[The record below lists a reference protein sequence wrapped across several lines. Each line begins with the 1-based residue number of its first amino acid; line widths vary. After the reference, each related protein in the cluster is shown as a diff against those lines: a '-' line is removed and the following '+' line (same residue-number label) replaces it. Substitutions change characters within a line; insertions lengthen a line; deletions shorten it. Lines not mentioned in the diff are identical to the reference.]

1 MPKGF
6 FRRAA
11 ALGCAL
17 LLCGGRALAEEFYT
31 INEVRQ
37 QAAAGWHE
45 TYEAYGRTI
54 VADVEPEIPNVTQ
67 IPIEKLEFA
76 RMTPRVTE
84 EETGLQFV
92 IRPEENV
99 FGFYTRDF
107 IEQVPNKIEKTTGLF
122 LGYPSEWERAYAEGS
137 DLTLSGMTDVVRKAL
152 ALMQLDESSW
162 DLEHPYELTTFLFR
176 HPKTKEIVAPGEYM
190 VSFHQKVNGIPLLSH
205 AGAAFYRK
213 TRGNT
218 TIRLHASV
226 IDGTMYDLS
235 ARMLKSSGRAA
246 EDVPLCSFS
255 KVIETAE
262 KEIQS
267 GHIRKIYDLSLGY
280 LFYEDPEYVGIK
292 EQTDHF
298 YAVPVWQLNCLYL
311 NDPRTELPEYGL
323 DETGDERNSLEYAAL
338 VIDAQTGEMQD
349 FMSEAK
355 DRAVYH
361 GFLSWE
367 EIRE

>member
-1 MPKGF
+1 
-6 FRRAA
+6 
-11 ALGCAL
+11 
-17 LLCGGRALAEEFYT
+17 
-31 INEVRQ
+31 
-37 QAAAGWHE
+37 
-45 TYEAYGRTI
+45 
-54 VADVEPEIPNVTQ
+54 
-67 IPIEKLEFA
+67 
-76 RMTPRVTE
+76 
-84 EETGLQFV
+84 
-92 IRPEENV
+92 
-99 FGFYTRDF
+99 
-107 IEQVPNKIEKTTGLF
+107 
-122 LGYPSEWERAYAEGS
+122 
-137 DLTLSGMTDVVRKAL
+137 
-152 ALMQLDESSW
+152 MQLDESSW

-190 VSFHQKVNGIPLLSH
+190 VSFHQQVNGIPLLGH
-205 AGAAFYRK
+205 AGAAFYWK

-246 EDVPLCSFS
+246 EDVPLCGFS
-255 KVIETAE
+255 KIIEAAE

-292 EQTDHF
+292 AQTDHF

-323 DETGDERNSLEYAAL
+323 DETGDERNSLEYASL
-338 VIDAQTGEMQD
+338 IIDAQTGEMRD

-361 GFLSWE
+361 GFLSWKE
-367 EIRE
+367 VRK